1 MVGGMDFE
9 IRKWSLQ
16 GELLFIYSHHH
27 SAVRC
32 LRIVKED
39 VQSNEMEVWSCSNES
54 LVAHRTYLDNVEE
67 HEPLGELKICSG

>member
-16 GELLFIYSHHH
+16 GDLLFGYSHHH

-32 LRIVKED
+32 LRIVKGDME
-39 VQSNEMEVWSCSNES
+39 SKEIEVWSSSNES
-54 LVAHRTYLDNVEE
+54 LVAHCTYVDNVEE
-67 HEPLGELKICSG
+67 HEPLGEVKICSG